1 MHARSLHSAESRKE
15 PFMHMQ
21 VVFYHVKL
29 GPEAPLYTHRDEYVI
44 NKGTACR
51 MVGKRDTVPIGK
63 GHPAHPGQ
71 AGLAPLFPP

>member
-1 MHARSLHSAESRKE
+1 MSCVR
-15 PFMHMQ
+15 
-21 VVFYHVKL
+21 HVKPA
-29 GPEAPLYTHRDEYVI
+29 PEAALYTDRDEDVI

-51 MVGKRDTVPIGK
+51 VVGKRNTVPIGK